1 MAIRVDGFDI
11 ASDDLRAFLRDDADG
26 SRTHALVRQLV
37 ARCSEMQAQTAKH
50 TDPQAADRCA
60 QAAEALMNAATI
72 VERLAPR
79 LRR

>member
-1 MAIRVDGFDI
+1 MPIRLEGFDI

-26 SRTHALVRQLV
+26 SRAHDLGRQLV
-37 ARCSEMQAQTAKH
+37 ARCGQLQAEAVDH
-50 TDPQAADRCA
+50 ADADAADRCG
-60 QAAEALMNAATI
+60 QSAEAMMHAATI